1 MRKSIIILS
10 SLSLAFQSMAT
21 EKPNI
26 LFLFTDDQ
34 RGATVH
40 DVESQAI
47 TTPHIDSLAKAGVS
61 FSNCYL
67 FGANNGAVCKPSRA
81 QLMTGRT
88 FFQLPEVVTAGWAPM
103 KPEDKD
109 PLQYPTFPE
118 LLKKKGYRT
127 FATGKQHNGS
137 KWIEV
142 GFDEGKS
149 LFLGG
154 MGSHYKLGGLKD
166 YTLAGGWKKAPSQG
180 VWSSEVFANAAIDF
194 IERQTGDKPFFAYV
208 SFTAPHDPRTA
219 PEAYHA
225 RYPAEKMTLPKNF
238 KPEHP
243 FPIASMRIRDEKLA
257 PFPRPEKVIRKQQGD
272 YYAMIEAT
280 DHQIGRILEAL
291 KKSGHEENTIIIFS
305 SDNGL
310 AVGQHGLM
318 GKQNVY
324 EHSIRLPM
332 VIKGPGLGSGKRS
345 DAFVYLHDLA
355 PTVLDMVGA
364 SKPDAMHAQSFWAQV
379 KDPTKQGRDVI
390 YSAYDSWRWERG
402 QVRVEGAK
410 RRYEPRGHGRSLRQ
424 GEYKLIV
431 YHMNGKD
438 NTMLFNLD
446 KDPME
451 TVNLAETPEMQQ
463 RITQMKASLVE
474 QMKLAGDQAQ
484 LEVPG
489 WGYPEDRSR

>member
-1 MRKSIIILS
+1 MKKTILF
-10 SLSLAFQSMAT
+10 LGYLMLGLKAVAAD
-21 EKPNI
+21 KPNI
-26 LFLFTDDQ
+26 LFLLTDDQ

-40 DVESQAI
+40 DQEAKSI
-47 TTPHIDSLAKAGVS
+47 TTPHIDSLASAGVS

-81 QLMTGRT
+81 QLMTGQT

-103 KPEDKD
+103 KAEDKD
-109 PLQYPTFPE
+109 PHRYPTFPE
-118 LLKKKGYRT
+118 LLKKDGYRT
-127 FATGKQHNGS
+127 FCTGKQHNGS

-149 LFLGG
+149 LFMGG

-166 YTLAGGWKKAPSQG
+166 YSLAGGWKKAPSQG

-194 IERQTGDKPFFAYV
+194 ILRQKGDKPFFAYV
-208 SFTAPHDPRTA
+208 AFTAPHDPRTA
-219 PEAYHA
+219 PKEYHA
-225 RYPAEKMTLPKNF
+225 KYPADQMKAPENF
-238 KPEHP
+238 QPGHP

-257 PFPRPEKVIRKQQGD
+257 PFPRTEQIVRKQQGD

-280 DHQIGRILEAL
+280 DHQIGRILKAL
-291 KKSGHEENTIIIFS
+291 NDGGLDDNTIVILS

-332 VIKGPGLGSGKRS
+332 IIKGTGISRGQRS
-345 DAFVYLHDLA
+345 EALVYLHDIA
-355 PTVLDMVGA
+355 PTILDIAGVE
-364 SKPDAMHAQSFWAQV
+364 KPEAMHAQSFWTQV
-379 KDPTKQGRDVI
+379 KNPQKPGRPVI

-402 QVRVEGAK
+402 TVKVEGSK
-410 RRYEPRGHGRSLRQ
+410 RKYEPRGHGRSIRQ
-424 GEYKLIV
+424 GDYKLIM
-431 YHMNGKD
+431 YHMQGKT
-438 NTMLFNLD
+438 NTLLYNLQ

-451 TVNLAETPEMQQ
+451 MTNLAINPEMQG
-463 RITQMKASLVE
+463 RMSQMKSILSQEMEKAD
-474 QMKLAGDQAQ
+474 DQAE
-484 LEVPG
+484 LGIPG
-489 WGYPEDRSR
+489 WGYPDDRSR